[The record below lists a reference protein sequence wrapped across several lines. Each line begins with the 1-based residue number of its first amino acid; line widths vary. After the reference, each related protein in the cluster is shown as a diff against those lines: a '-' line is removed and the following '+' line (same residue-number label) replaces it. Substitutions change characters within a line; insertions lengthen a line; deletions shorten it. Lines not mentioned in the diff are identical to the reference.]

1 MMARPLPQWCKN
13 VKIELVRR
21 DMSIS
26 DLAKLVGLTKQ
37 YTSGIVSGRNYSE
50 TAVKNI
56 SDALN
61 IPDSP
66 YGLQHRR
73 KQAGAGYR
81 KTHRQAHGGRKLP
94 CPRLWRNQG

>member
-1 MMARPLPQWCKN
+1 MMRRRRKMMARPLPQWCKN

-66 YGLQHRR
+66 YQ
-73 KQAGAGYR
+73 
-81 KTHRQAHGGRKLP
+81 
-94 CPRLWRNQG
+94 

>member
-37 YTSGIVSGRNYSE
+37 YTSGMKQMAKMLMEISTISMMSVPASICAGCCRRTPTSANGGL
-50 TAVKNI
+50 TAT
-56 SDALN
+56 ST
-61 IPDSP
+61 S
-66 YGLQHRR
+66 R
-73 KQAGAGYR
+73 
-81 KTHRQAHGGRKLP
+81 
-94 CPRLWRNQG
+94 

>member
-1 MMARPLPQWCKN
+1 MARPLPQWCKN

-26 DLAKLVGLTKQ
+26 DLAKLVDLTKQ

-50 TAVKNI
+50 AAVKKI

-66 YGLQHRR
+66 YQ
-73 KQAGAGYR
+73 
-81 KTHRQAHGGRKLP
+81 
-94 CPRLWRNQG
+94 

>member
-1 MMARPLPQWCKN
+1 MMASPLPQWCKN

-50 TAVKNI
+50 AAVKNI

-66 YGLQHRR
+66 YQ
-73 KQAGAGYR
+73 
-81 KTHRQAHGGRKLP
+81 
-94 CPRLWRNQG
+94 

>member
-1 MMARPLPQWCKN
+1 MMARSLPQWCKN

-50 TAVKNI
+50 AAVKNI

-66 YGLQHRR
+66 YQ
-73 KQAGAGYR
+73 
-81 KTHRQAHGGRKLP
+81 
-94 CPRLWRNQG
+94 

>member
-37 YTSGIVSGRNYSE
+37 YTSGIVCQEHQRCLE
-50 TAVKNI
+50 H
-56 SDALN
+56 
-61 IPDSP
+61 P
-66 YGLQHRR
+66 
-73 KQAGAGYR
+73 
-81 KTHRQAHGGRKLP
+81 
-94 CPRLWRNQG
+94 

>member
-1 MMARPLPQWCKN
+1 MMARPLPLWCKN

-50 TAVKNI
+50 AAIKNI

-66 YGLQHRR
+66 YQ
-73 KQAGAGYR
+73 
-81 KTHRQAHGGRKLP
+81 
-94 CPRLWRNQG
+94 

>member
-1 MMARPLPQWCKN
+1 MMAGPLPQWCKN

-50 TAVKNI
+50 AAVKNI

-66 YGLQHRR
+66 YQ
-73 KQAGAGYR
+73 
-81 KTHRQAHGGRKLP
+81 
-94 CPRLWRNQG
+94 

>member
-1 MMARPLPQWCKN
+1 MRARPLPQWCKN

-66 YGLQHRR
+66 YQ
-73 KQAGAGYR
+73 
-81 KTHRQAHGGRKLP
+81 
-94 CPRLWRNQG
+94 

>member
-1 MMARPLPQWCKN
+1 MARPLPQWCKN

-50 TAVKNI
+50 AAVKNI

-66 YGLQHRR
+66 YQ
-73 KQAGAGYR
+73 
-81 KTHRQAHGGRKLP
+81 
-94 CPRLWRNQG
+94 

>member
-37 YTSGIVSGRNYSE
+37 YTS
-50 TAVKNI
+50 VKNI

-66 YGLQHRR
+66 YQ
-73 KQAGAGYR
+73 
-81 KTHRQAHGGRKLP
+81 
-94 CPRLWRNQG
+94 

>member
-21 DMSIS
+21 DMSTS

-66 YGLQHRR
+66 YQ
-73 KQAGAGYR
+73 
-81 KTHRQAHGGRKLP
+81 
-94 CPRLWRNQG
+94 

>member
-1 MMARPLPQWCKN
+1 MARPLPQWCKN

-26 DLAKLVGLTKQ
+26 DLARLVDLTKQ

-50 TAVKNI
+50 AAVKKI

-66 YGLQHRR
+66 YQ
-73 KQAGAGYR
+73 
-81 KTHRQAHGGRKLP
+81 
-94 CPRLWRNQG
+94 

>member
-1 MMARPLPQWCKN
+1 MARPLPQWCKN
-13 VKIELVRR
+13 VKIELIQR

-26 DLAKLVGLTKQ
+26 DLAKE
-37 YTSGIVSGRNYSE
+37 YTSGIVNGRNYSE

-66 YGLQHRR
+66 YQ
-73 KQAGAGYR
+73 
-81 KTHRQAHGGRKLP
+81 
-94 CPRLWRNQG
+94 

>member
-1 MMARPLPQWCKN
+1 MMARPLPQWCNN

-26 DLAKLVGLTKQ
+26 DPAKLVGLTKQ

-50 TAVKNI
+50 AAVKNI

-66 YGLQHRR
+66 YQ
-73 KQAGAGYR
+73 
-81 KTHRQAHGGRKLP
+81 
-94 CPRLWRNQG
+94 

>member
-13 VKIELVRR
+13 AKIELVRR

-37 YTSGIVSGRNYSE
+37 YTSGIVSGRKYSE
-50 TAVKNI
+50 AAVKNI

-66 YGLQHRR
+66 YQ
-73 KQAGAGYR
+73 
-81 KTHRQAHGGRKLP
+81 
-94 CPRLWRNQG
+94 

>member
-37 YTSGIVSGRNYSE
+37 YTSGIVSGTITPKPLSRTS
-50 TAVKNI
+50 AM
-56 SDALN
+56 
-61 IPDSP
+61 P
-66 YGLQHRR
+66 
-73 KQAGAGYR
+73 
-81 KTHRQAHGGRKLP
+81 
-94 CPRLWRNQG
+94 

>member
-37 YTSGIVSGRNYSE
+37 YASGIVSGRNYSE
-50 TAVKNI
+50 AAVKNI

-66 YGLQHRR
+66 YQ
-73 KQAGAGYR
+73 
-81 KTHRQAHGGRKLP
+81 
-94 CPRLWRNQG
+94 

>member
-1 MMARPLPQWCKN
+1 MARPLPQWCKN

-26 DLAKLVGLTKQ
+26 DLAKLVDLTKQ
-37 YTSGIVSGRNYSE
+37 YTSGIVSGRTYSE
-50 TAVKNI
+50 AAVKKI

-66 YGLQHRR
+66 YQ
-73 KQAGAGYR
+73 
-81 KTHRQAHGGRKLP
+81 
-94 CPRLWRNQG
+94 

>member
-1 MMARPLPQWCKN
+1 MMARPLPRWCKN

-66 YGLQHRR
+66 YQ
-73 KQAGAGYR
+73 
-81 KTHRQAHGGRKLP
+81 
-94 CPRLWRNQG
+94 